1 MYLSDLN
8 NSAEFRYLIFNLGSF
23 VLNDAYKSDRFRKQ
37 LSNKHLV
44 AKIGFDTA
52 ENEPF
57 DFHDFSSVQGLNFHR
72 AVVSPPN
79 CSAAFLA
86 RTGSSHQGS
95 DRRRHVYVL
104 AQVAQAKEALTLD
117 TSDPENWSGV
127 LLNLNTV
134 GGGKTSFLFVRTRTH
149 SDELRSFQSSDGDTE
164 HFDLSIFS

>member
-1 MYLSDLN
+1 MQRSGLCRSRR
-8 NSAEFRYLIFNLGSF
+8 E
-23 VLNDAYKSDRFRKQ
+23 
-37 LSNKHLV
+37 LSNEYLL
-44 AKIGFDTA
+44 ANFGFDTA

-57 DFHDFSSVQGLNFHR
+57 NFHNFSSLQGLNFHR
-72 AVVSPPN
+72 AVVSPPH